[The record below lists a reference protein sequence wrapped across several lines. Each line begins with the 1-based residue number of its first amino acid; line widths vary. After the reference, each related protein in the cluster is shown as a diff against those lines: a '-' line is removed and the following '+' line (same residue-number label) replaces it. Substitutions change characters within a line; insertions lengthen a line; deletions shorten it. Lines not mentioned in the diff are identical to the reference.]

1 MFNNFLKFICLVPV
15 CLVLLSV
22 HSYAQDTL
30 AKQALIIDFETENV
44 LFEKNSDE
52 QMPTSSMSKV
62 MTMYLVF
69 EALKSGTIKLDDE
82 FLVGEKAWKK
92 QGSKMFVSVGDKVKI
107 EDLIRGVIVQSG
119 NDATIV
125 LAEGLAGSEEAFA
138 QALNEK
144 AKELGMSSSHFMNAS
159 GWPDPEHYSTAHDLA
174 ILAKAI
180 IKDFPEYYKY
190 YAEKEFTYNDIT
202 QQNRNPLIYKDI
214 GADGVKTGHTD
225 DGGYGLIG
233 SGKKNDRR
241 VIMVLNGMESEKQ
254 RKEESVRLMQWA
266 LSSFKNMT
274 VFKTMKPLEE
284 ADVIMGQKTKVALVP
299 AQSTIFTVPSLFR
312 NKLNISVEYTSPLV
326 APLVKGDRAGEIK
339 IVTPEGEER
348 KIDLLIGEDVPELGF
363 FLKIIAK
370 ARMLLQEHG
379 G

>member
-174 ILAKAI
+174 VLAKAI